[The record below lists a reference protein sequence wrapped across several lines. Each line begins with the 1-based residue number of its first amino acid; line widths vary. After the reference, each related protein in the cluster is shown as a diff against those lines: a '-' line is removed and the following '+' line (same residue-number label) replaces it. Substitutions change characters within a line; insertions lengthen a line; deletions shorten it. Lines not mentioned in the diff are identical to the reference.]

1 MLLLSGES
9 SAEDIQPSLAANEE
23 YEMDS
28 WTSAKEI
35 NTIEAYEVYLAEHAN
50 GRHAKF
56 AQAAINKIKKAEN
69 PKGGEESNVPRVKD
83 ATDAAS
89 KQPAP
94 AAPAPVA
101 PTPTAEVPPASA
113 APAAVE
119 PKVAT
124 QPAASSAGNADAGKG
139 ENTPKP

>member
-1 MLLLSGES
+1 M
-9 SAEDIQPSLAANEE
+9 AEDGQSNLAANED

-50 GRHAKF
+50 GRHAKY

-69 PKGGEESNVPRVKD
+69 PKGAEESNVPRVKE
-83 ATDAAS
+83 AADTAG
-89 KQPAP
+89 KQPAAIAPAP
-94 AAPAPVA
+94 AAP
-101 PTPTAEVPPASA
+101 TAEMQPANAVPN
-113 APAAVE
+113 AVE
-119 PKVAT
+119 PKAT
-124 QPAASSAGNADAGKG
+124 TPPAAPSAGNTDAGKG